1 MSNKKKVSF
10 KDIVRRDALTLV
22 DFSAEWCGPCRA
34 MAPILRQ
41 VAAKVD
47 DDVKIIKV
55 DVDKNRKL
63 AQKLNIMGV
72 PTFVLYRKGKILW
85 RQSGMQSAKNLLKL
99 FEKYQSAEKVE

>member
-10 KDIVRRDALTLV
+10 KDMVRRDGLTLV

-47 DDVKIIKV
+47 DSVKIIKV

-72 PTFVLYRKGKILW
+72 PTFVLYKKGKVVW
-85 RQSGMQSAKNLLKL
+85 RQSGMQSAKTLMGL
-99 FEKYQSAEKVE
+99 FEKYKSPQQVK

>member
-10 KDIVRRDALTLV
+10 KDIVRRDGLTLV

-47 DDVKIIKV
+47 DSVKIIKV
-55 DVDKNRKL
+55 DVDKNRQL

-72 PTFVLYRKGKILW
+72 PTFVLYKKGKIVW
-85 RQSGMQSAKNLLKL
+85 RQSGMQSAKTLLAL
-99 FEKYQSAEKVE
+99 FEKYQSPQEVK

>member
-10 KDIVRRDALTLV
+10 KDVVRRDGLTLV

-47 DDVKIIKV
+47 DSVKIIKV
-55 DVDKNRKL
+55 DVDRNRKL

-72 PTFVLYRKGKILW
+72 PTFVLYKKGKIVW
-85 RQSGMQSAKNLLKL
+85 RQSGMQSAKTLMSL
-99 FEKYQSAEKVE
+99 FEKYQSPQEVK